1 VGIPL
6 NTNNRQSAG
15 SFLHYYLNY
24 SSSEAKATYSG
35 EPGANLLDGQPV
47 AQSQQLTLP
56 SWDLA
61 IVEESAA
68 AMKP

>member
-1 VGIPL
+1 MGIPL

-35 EPGANLLDGQPV
+35 EPGTNILDAKAV
-47 AQSQQLTLP
+47 AKGAVLTLAP
-56 SWDLA
+56 WDMA
-61 IVEESAA
+61 IVEETTPT
-68 AMKP
+68 KP